1 MKRNILLIEDE
12 LSMRLGVSHS
22 LSGHGYEVT
31 ACEDG
36 IEGLKAI
43 QQHNFDLIIT
53 DFRLPGMSGM
63 EILTE
68 SMKICP
74 DTGVI
79 IITGFPEVDTAVSA
93 IKKGAFDYLSKPFS
107 NDTLLIVV
115 DRYFR
120 YRQLQLENDQLRET
134 VREKSQSEEFIGES
148 SAIKAVFDRLA
159 TVAPTDVP
167 VRIQGESGTG
177 KELVASALHR
187 LSLRKDKTFLK
198 INCAAIPEDLL
209 ESELFGYEKGAFTGA
224 VQSKKGKFEVADGG
238 TIFFDEIGEMPI
250 TLQAKLLRVLEEHEL
265 TRLGSNTSIKIDVR
279 TIFATAKDLKKAI
292 SERTFREDLFYRINV
307 VPIHLPPLRERGE
320 DITALAEHFL
330 KIYSTKY
337 RKKGLDISPDAYKRL
352 LAYDY
357 PGNVREL
364 KNAIERAVLLSTGSH
379 IYVTH
384 LPSECR
390 GGAKIFLVLPK
401 TCLWMRGLNVTNDR
415 ESLRLLMR
423 RTEKKLQLPTNLV
436 SAERFFGKNLR
447 IWVSS
452 VRLYCSTRLRCSFS
466 RYDR

>member
-22 LSGHGYEVT
+22 LTGHGYEVT

-307 VPIHLPPLRERGE
+307 VPIQLPPLRERGE

-337 RKKGLDISPDAYKRL
+337 RKKGLDISPNAYKML

-379 IYVTH
+379 IHVTH

-390 GGAKIFLVLPK
+390 GRGEDLPCITEDLSLDEGVKCYERQRILKTLDETDGKKIAAADKLGISRKVL
-401 TCLWMRGLNVTNDR
+401 W
-415 ESLRLLMR
+415 
-423 RTEKKLQLPTNLV
+423 KKLKDLGI
-436 SAERFFGKNLR
+436 E
-447 IWVSS
+447 
-452 VRLYCSTRLRCSFS
+452 C
-466 RYDR
+466 